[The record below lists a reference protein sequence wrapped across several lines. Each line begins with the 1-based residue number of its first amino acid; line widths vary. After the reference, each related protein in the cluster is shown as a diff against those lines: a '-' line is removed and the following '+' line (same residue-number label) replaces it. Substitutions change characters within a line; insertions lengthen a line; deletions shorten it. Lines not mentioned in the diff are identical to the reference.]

1 LVRLGGPSELQFA
14 LHLNPLAIG
23 RRWDIF
29 SSMNEHGRHEHA
41 TENLQ
46 HSHEFGAFNREGER
60 RTALVTW
67 LTIVMMVVEIAAG
80 WITGS
85 MALLADGWHMG
96 THATALGI
104 AWAAFVFARKHARNP
119 RFTFGTGKVG
129 ILAAFGSAIILAGVA
144 ILMFWESGVRL
155 VRPTAIKFDEA
166 LLVASIG
173 LVVNLVCAWIL
184 GRSGEHG
191 HSHHH
196 DEHGHDHHDHE
207 HGHHHRDHNMRAAYM
222 HVVADAATSVLAIGA
237 LLVARQWGW
246 MRADPLMGIVGGAL
260 ILRWS
265 WGLLRDTGHIL
276 VDGDIATEESDAI
289 RQAIESD
296 GDSKVTDLHVWR
308 VGTTEKAAIVSL
320 VTSQSRSPS
329 DYRTVLRSFA
339 DLKHISIEVNV
350 CPECAGKDLPTLRK

>member
-1 LVRLGGPSELQFA
+1 
-14 LHLNPLAIG
+14 
-23 RRWDIF
+23 
-29 SSMNEHGRHEHA
+29 
-41 TENLQ
+41 
-46 HSHEFGAFNREGER
+46 
-60 RTALVTW
+60 
-67 LTIVMMVVEIAAG
+67 MMVVEIAAG

-104 AWAAFVFARKHARNP
+104 AWAAFVFARKHAHDP

-144 ILMFWESGVRL
+144 ILMFWESGFRL
-155 VRPTAIKFDEA
+155 VKPTAIKFNEA
-166 LLVASIG
+166 LLVASVG
-173 LVVNLVCAWIL
+173 LAVNLVSAWLL
-184 GRSGEHG
+184 GRPREHG
-191 HSHHH
+191 HSNQ
-196 DEHGHDHHDHE
+196 HHDHD
-207 HGHHHRDHNMRAAYM
+207 GHHNHEPRDQEHHEHHHDHNMRAAYI
-222 HVVADAATSVLAIGA
+222 HVMADAATSVLAIGA

-260 ILRWS
+260 ILRWAWS
-265 WGLLRDTGHIL
+265 LLRDTGHIL
-276 VDGDIATEESDAI
+276 VDGDIAVEESEAI

-329 DYRTVLRSFA
+329 DYRAVLQSFA

-350 CPECAGKDLPTLRK
+350 CADCTGKEASGVTKHP